1 MKTKKKSNIKASK
14 KQQKKKII
22 VASVA
27 VGAAGILG
35 YFGWQY
41 LKKKKETKAASDMN
55 SILKQINTPTIETP
69 TTYNPSK
76 PKLATKTKTTSTGI
90 VGTKT
95 IRILIQTRLLMLKS
109 ILTLPTLEEELM

>member
-1 MKTKKKSNIKASK
+1 MKAGTKNKAKGKPGK

-41 LKKKKETKAASDMN
+41 LKKKKEKKNISDMDAV
-55 SILKQINTPTIETP
+55 LKQINTASIETP
-69 TTYNPSK
+69 TTYNPLR
-76 PKLATKTKTTSTGI
+76 PKATTTTASVTSN
-90 VGTKT
+90 TAT
-95 IRILIQTRLLMLKS
+95 NLPAFPLKKG
-109 ILTLPTLEEELM
+109 